1 MSRKILVVAASLF
14 FLFTAIGS
22 KVISSN
28 QGITSQSKS
37 KLEDDATPI
46 QVGVMTEKQK
56 QHSKLYNSYKGNGD
70 LQELVRNTPGDEIT
84 ITSLLGLPE
93 LSPTEEHPTSA
104 LDSIIDNADA
114 IVMGVVSDKSSQLNE
129 GRTFIFT
136 DYELA
141 VEEVLKSFPDAPI
154 EPNGLITVTHPGG
167 KILLNGKKVTA
178 VDRTFKPL
186 EKGKR
191 YLLFL
196 KFIPVTGAYQA
207 LDNKSS
213 FEINDRITI
222 LTDAPVPFELQSGKK
237 TNSFLEEV
245 RASITAYKHRK
256 RGINK

>member
-1 MSRKILVVAASLF
+1 MSRKILVVTASLV
-14 FLFTAIGS
+14 FLFTAIGA

-28 QGITSQSKS
+28 QEMTSQSKS

-70 LQELVRNTPGDEIT
+70 LQELARNTPGDELT
-84 ITSLLGLPE
+84 ITSLPGLPE
-93 LSPTEEHPTSA
+93 LSPAGEHLTSA
-104 LDSIIDNADA
+104 LDFIVDNADA
-114 IVMGVVSDKSSQLNE
+114 IVIGVVSDKHSQLNE

-136 DYELA
+136 DYELT
-141 VEEVLKSFPDAPI
+141 VEDVLKSFSNAPI

-196 KFIPVTGAYQA
+196 MFIPATGAYQVF
-207 LDNKSS
+207 DNKSS
-213 FEINDRITI
+213 FEIDDRITI

-237 TNSFLEEV
+237 TRSFLKGV

-256 RGINK
+256 GGINK